1 MRIDHQ
7 GIAAM
12 HTRKRA
18 AFINSL
24 SGFKSANLIGTA
36 DPSGHTNLAIM
47 SSVVHLGSNPPLMA
61 LVIRP
66 GGDERHTLANI
77 LATGC
82 FSINHVTEPLVEAAH
97 QTAARYD
104 QNISE
109 FDATGLTPQWL
120 DDFDAPLVLEA
131 RVKLAL
137 RLREHQE
144 LQINRTH
151 LVIGEL
157 VMAEIPEETV
167 LEDGSVD
174 LGRCGTVA
182 LTGLDTYHLPVPV
195 KRMAYAKPD
204 LPPRELAVKAAPGA
218 EALRPAGT
226 GGSLPRDQLHGK
238 RAESA

>member
-1 MRIDHQ
+1 MLIDDKA
-7 GIAAM
+7 IAAM

-24 SGFKSANLIGTA
+24 SGVKSANLIGTA
-36 DPSGHTNLAIM
+36 DRSGHTNLAIM

-66 GGDERHTLANI
+66 GGEERHTLANL
-77 LATGC
+77 LATCC
-82 FSINHVTEPLVEAAH
+82 FSINHVTEPLVAAAH

-104 QNISE
+104 QEVSE

-120 DDFDAPLVLEA
+120 EGFHAPLVLEA
-131 RVKLAL
+131 RVKLAM

-157 VMAEIPEETV
+157 VMADIPEESV

-204 LPPRELAVKAAPGA
+204 LPPRELVVKAASG
-218 EALRPAGT
+218 
-226 GGSLPRDQLHGK
+226 
-238 RAESA
+238 